1 MQQGGMII
9 LFLLW
14 VIAIIIMFVVL
25 YQKRNS
31 ETAIQ
36 YVFPETV
43 PHVEERVPSQDK
55 TS

>member
-31 ETAIQ
+31 DTALQ
-36 YVFPETV
+36 HMHPQVV
-43 PHVEERVPSQDK
+43 PYVEESTSSKDK
-55 TS
+55 SL